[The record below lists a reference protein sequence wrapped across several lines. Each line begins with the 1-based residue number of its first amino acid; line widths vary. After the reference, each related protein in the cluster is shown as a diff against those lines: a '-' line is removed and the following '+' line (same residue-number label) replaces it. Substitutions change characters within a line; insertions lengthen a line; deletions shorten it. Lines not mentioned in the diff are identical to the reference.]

1 MSSFIAWM
9 LIIFYTVFDES
20 ELIIAAGLFG
30 IAAEICALKKK
41 DNEV

>member
-9 LIIFYTVFDES
+9 LIIFYTLFDEA
-20 ELIIAAGLFG
+20 ELIIAA
-30 IAAEICALKKK
+30 EIYALKKK